1 MSVLHSVALDGI
13 GEFVDSGRTL
23 LLGMLPSTAPEL
35 TPSTKQSAQM
45 AATLTDRLGFA
56 RELLA
61 ERFGVTPACGLAGAT
76 PEWARTAVELT
87 QKVADAF
94 ADAPDAI

>member
-1 MSVLHSVALDGI
+1 
-13 GEFVDSGRTL
+13 
-23 LLGMLPSTAPEL
+23 
-35 TPSTKQSAQM
+35 M